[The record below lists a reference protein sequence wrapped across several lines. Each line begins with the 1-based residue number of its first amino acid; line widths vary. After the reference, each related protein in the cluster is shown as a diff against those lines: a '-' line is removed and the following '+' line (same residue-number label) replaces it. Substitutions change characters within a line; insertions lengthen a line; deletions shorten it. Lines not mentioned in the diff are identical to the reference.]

1 VAALIER
8 FGKYHVLGRIA
19 RGGMAEIYKVKT
31 VGLAGFEK
39 VQALKRIRPHFARE
53 PRFIR
58 SFIDEARIAA
68 ELNHRNIVQV
78 FDFGK
83 AEGELFLAME
93 LIEGVNLR
101 TAMVDAKQQ
110 NIAMP
115 VAIAC
120 YVLGEIAAGLEYAH
134 RKTDNQGQLLGIV
147 HCDVSPQNVMLSR
160 EGYIKILDFGVARA
174 RFGAR
179 QNNRRLRGKP
189 RYMAPEQ
196 TRGEWP
202 TPATDVFALGIVSW
216 EVLTGM
222 PLFEGSTLPEILAA
236 VRRADAPR
244 VDRLNP
250 DVPAKV
256 ATALARAL
264 AREPT
269 DRGTAGELAAVL
281 SGTAQL
287 VMPQTGARALTTWLA
302 RVYGWQSGEL
312 PAVPPPPPGLAPGRA
327 PSRPGTDPGVRPV
340 TVTGT
345 ATGTGDLNPT
355 VRLRTGSGDLHV
367 AGAASIDLSVAT
379 LDQPGPGTDFWD
391 EPTAAET
398 QQVTITGFREDIDEI
413 VPDLPRLFEK
423 RRVVAVAALLAGGE
437 PAAQRELV
445 GVLGNLAYKHG
456 GVVHQQDATGL
467 VAVFGLE
474 VAGEDDVARAMSYAL
489 DAVEVTRETSL
500 ATRAGVDV
508 HVAAQAGLVA
518 TQQDGSY
525 RLVGNAIEET
535 RALAR
540 TAAPGRPLLSG
551 SGGRSTSAYYTFRPV
566 PGRQY
571 GNRRTRVVE
580 LVGLRSFDELRRA
593 LHTREGSF
601 VGRGAELEALRQALR
616 TAVTEDR
623 RAVVGIIGGAGAGK
637 SRLMAEFAAWA
648 RQSFEPRPV
657 VVAVAATPIGR
668 LAPFSLYLDIVQ
680 VSLNL
685 PAGRG
690 PAARTRLIRRL
701 RHTLTEARF
710 EARDVDEVVSSM
722 QTAMELR
729 DGTPLAPTD
738 EPSVGLRERLVAG
751 LRAWRETVLPVDRP
765 CIMVIEDAHFIDE
778 PSMDVLRGTMS
789 TRMERTELILMTTRP
804 SDAARLPEHLDA
816 TLVLGELDGADLDT
830 LIRDRLGPAASERN
844 VAVVAQRGGGSPF
857 FIEQLA
863 AMLRDQGVD
872 EIPADVR
879 AIILAAVDRLPQR
892 AKTVLQYAAVAGRQ
906 VRARILDE
914 LVGVDIEDEIVIL
927 ERHGLLHRAPHKPE
941 DSEGEIGF
949 YRGIVR
955 DVVYEALSARARR
968 DLHARLGQLLASR
981 HHAGCDEVPAVIA
994 EHLELGGERLA
1005 AAAFWLRAGRVAL
1018 AAFDATAAVEY
1029 FSRTLALDEHAQH
1042 VAAPLSGRAATAAGD
1057 DLAADQTGA
1066 EARSAAARVRC
1077 REALSG
1083 REHAHGLL
1091 GQHEAQARDLAEL
1104 DALAAQTPDD
1114 TALRADIERRRAAL
1128 LLRRGEF
1135 HAALAAAEAAE
1146 RAARALGDER
1156 GEALAL
1162 SLRGQV
1168 YERLGAYDRSIE
1180 MNRGAQEI
1188 FRRIDAADDETRA
1201 MIGIGRALLTRA
1213 HYQEAQ
1219 AVYDAILA
1227 RVDQSGDPWLER
1239 QVRNHVAGIYLIL
1252 GQFEQAMAAVQRCLD
1267 ICRRY
1272 ADRAREGDNLSMAGI
1287 ILFQV
1292 GCHADARAS
1301 FDQALRLHQ
1310 LTDSRWSRA
1319 DTLVYAGQVEAFLGA
1334 HDRAQA
1340 HLDEALSLARALG
1353 DPYLEANALVAL
1365 AGALLVRDQHRA
1377 RQTRSAPSTRDLA
1390 RDLARDPARGGD
1402 LHRAA
1407 RAAEDAVARARQA
1420 TLIGAEI
1427 QALSR
1432 QAEATARLG
1441 QLPEALSLSQ
1451 QAMDLLAQQKHI
1463 EGAEEEVYFVHFQ
1476 LLTVEERTEDAA
1488 AVLDQARA
1496 SMQRKLDALRDPRWR
1511 EAFTHSI
1518 PVNARLRAL
1527 TGACT
1532 PGAAP

>member
-1 VAALIER
+1 MAALIER

-101 TAMVDAKQQ
+101 TAMVNAKQQ
-110 NIAMP
+110 NIALP

-120 YVLGEIAAGLEYAH
+120 YVLGEIGAGLEYAH
-134 RKTDNQGQLLGIV
+134 RKTDNQGQPLAIV

-160 EGYIKILDFGVARA
+160 EGYVKILDFGVARA

-222 PLFEGSTLPEILAA
+222 PLFEGTTLPEILAA

-264 AREPT
+264 APEPT

-281 SGTAQL
+281 SSTAQL
-287 VMPQTGARALTTWLA
+287 VMSQTGARALTTWLS

-312 PAVPPPPPGLAPGRA
+312 PAVPPPPAFTPGHAPG
-327 PSRPGTDPGVRPV
+327 RPGTDAGTRP
-340 TVTGT
+340 GT

-355 VRLRTGSGDLHV
+355 VRLRTGSGDLHI
-367 AGAASIDLSVAT
+367 ASAVSVDLSVAT
-379 LDQPGPGTDFWD
+379 LDLSPPAPGTDFWD
-391 EPTAAET
+391 EPTGAET
-398 QQVTITGFREDIDEI
+398 QQVTVTGFREDIDEI

-456 GVVHQQDATGL
+456 GVVHQQDAAGL

-508 HVAAQAGLVA
+508 HLAAQAGLVA

-535 RALAR
+535 RALAL

-616 TAVTEDR
+616 VAVTEDR
-623 RAVVGIIGGAGAGK
+623 RTVVGIIGSAGAGK
-637 SRLMAEFAAWA
+637 SRLLAEFAAWA
-648 RQSFEPRPV
+648 RESFEPRPV
-657 VVAVAATPIGR
+657 VVAVAATPLGR
-668 LAPFSLYLDIVQ
+668 LAPFSLYLDLVQ

-690 PAARTRLIRRL
+690 PAARTRLTRGL

-710 EARDVDEVVSSM
+710 EARDVDEIVSSM
-722 QTAMELR
+722 QIAMELR
-729 DGTPLAPTD
+729 DGTPLAPAAQ
-738 EPSVGLRERLVAG
+738 PRAGLRERLVAG
-751 LRAWRETVLPVDRP
+751 LRAWREAVLPIDRP
-765 CIMVIEDAHFIDE
+765 CILVIEDAHFIDDS
-778 PSMDVLRGTMS
+778 SMDILRGTMS
-789 TRMERTELILMTTRP
+789 TRMERTELILMTTR
-804 SDAARLPEHLDA
+804 SADAVRLPEHLDT
-816 TLVLGELDGADLDT
+816 TLVLGELDGAELDA

-863 AMLRDQGVD
+863 AMLRDQGVN

-914 LVGVDIEDEIVIL
+914 LVGVNIEDEILLL

-994 EHLELGGERLA
+994 EHLEA
-1005 AAAFWLRAGRVAL
+1005 
-1018 AAFDATAAVEY
+1018 
-1029 FSRTLALDEHAQH
+1029 
-1042 VAAPLSGRAATAAGD
+1042 
-1057 DLAADQTGA
+1057 
-1066 EARSAAARVRC
+1066 
-1077 REALSG
+1077 
-1083 REHAHGLL
+1083 
-1091 GQHEAQARDLAEL
+1091 
-1104 DALAAQTPDD
+1104 
-1114 TALRADIERRRAAL
+1114 RRRAPGRGRVLAARRPRRPGRVRRH
-1128 LLRRGEF
+1128 RRGRVLQP
-1135 HAALAAAEAAE
+1135 HPGHGRACPARRPRRCRGLQARRHRE
-1146 RAARALGDER
+1146 RRPARCRPDRRR
-1156 GEALAL
+1156 GP
-1162 SLRGQV
+1162 LRGGARSLPRSP
-1168 YERLGAYDRSIE
+1168 ER
-1180 MNRGAQEI
+1180 
-1188 FRRIDAADDETRA
+1188 
-1201 MIGIGRALLTRA
+1201 
-1213 HYQEAQ
+1213 
-1219 AVYDAILA
+1219 
-1227 RVDQSGDPWLER
+1227 P
-1239 QVRNHVAGIYLIL
+1239 
-1252 GQFEQAMAAVQRCLD
+1252 
-1267 ICRRY
+1267 
-1272 ADRAREGDNLSMAGI
+1272 RARPRP
-1287 ILFQV
+1287 
-1292 GCHADARAS
+1292 AR
-1301 FDQALRLHQ
+1301 
-1310 LTDSRWSRA
+1310 
-1319 DTLVYAGQVEAFLGA
+1319 
-1334 HDRAQA
+1334 
-1340 HLDEALSLARALG
+1340 
-1353 DPYLEANALVAL
+1353 
-1365 AGALLVRDQHRA
+1365 
-1377 RQTRSAPSTRDLA
+1377 
-1390 RDLARDPARGGD
+1390 PARGPGP
-1402 LHRAA
+1402 RS
-1407 RAAEDAVARARQA
+1407 RRARRP
-1420 TLIGAEI
+1420 G
-1427 QALSR
+1427 R
-1432 QAEATARLG
+1432 
-1441 QLPEALSLSQ
+1441 P
-1451 QAMDLLAQQKHI
+1451 
-1463 EGAEEEVYFVHFQ
+1463 
-1476 LLTVEERTEDAA
+1476 
-1488 AVLDQARA
+1488 
-1496 SMQRKLDALRDPRWR
+1496 DP
-1511 EAFTHSI
+1511 A
-1518 PVNARLRAL
+1518 
-1527 TGACT
+1527 
-1532 PGAAP
+1532 